1 MSQAS
6 FSYCKMWTRV
16 LCTAVLMLKLK
27 LNQYYEEWVRVHL
40 FNCASTTTQR
50 AKEDLEN
57 RPHYLRKRTKYFAN
71 KVPKSFAQPAMASVS
86 VQTLVDVI

>member
-1 MSQAS
+1 MDAGSLHSSAD
-6 FSYCKMWTRV
+6 V
-16 LCTAVLMLKLK
+16 KLK

-71 KVPKSFAQPAMASVS
+71 KVPKSFAQPAMAYVS